1 MKKYKNIL
9 AKNPNIPFKWT
20 SLQTKYSAAYR
31 QHGLPA
37 QRQTGAAARLRSAKQ
52 PQNTKKKI
60 ARLTKY
66 FLSKANQQA
75 HILEN
80 FKKEI
85 NAFTYI
91 LESYFNCSIQLEI
104 TRLKYPFYNS
114 NILAEL
120 IGLNGRKYG
129 YEQVLRKLFPKIYI
143 RNPKTTLTI
152 YDLSPKRKKALASYL
167 SGIKLRIA
175 GRFYRHKIIPKKTVK
190 TYQRGSLQRGVI
202 NFVESSKYINKSKR
216 GSFCITLTLSHIF

>member
-1 MKKYKNIL
+1 MRGMQNKRKVTKN
-9 AKNPNIPFKWT
+9 
-20 SLQTKYSAAYR
+20 
-31 QHGLPA
+31 
-37 QRQTGAAARLRSAKQ
+37 
-52 PQNTKKKI
+52 

-66 FLSKANQQA
+66 FLSKNN
-75 HILEN
+75 ILEN

-114 NILAEL
+114 NILSQL
-120 IGLNGRKYG
+120 IGLNGKKYG

-143 RNPKTTLTI
+143 RNPKTTLTK
-152 YDLSPKRKKALASYL
+152 YDLSPKRKKALVSYL
-167 SGIKLRIA
+167 SGIKLKIA

-202 NFVESSKYINKSKR
+202 NFVDSSKYINKGKR

>member
-1 MKKYKNIL
+1 MRNSYDPNVSRRLQLPTNSNRLHSSL
-9 AKNPNIPFKWT
+9 AFRAP
-20 SLQTKYSAAYR
+20 QRA
-31 QHGLPA
+31 GL
-37 QRQTGAAARLRSAKQ
+37 LRK
-52 PQNTKKKI
+52 NTKAKI

-66 FLSKANQQA
+66 FLSKNN
-75 HILEN
+75 ILEN

-91 LESYFNCSIQLEI
+91 LESYFNCSVQLEI

-114 NILAEL
+114 NILSQL

-175 GRFYRHKIIPKKTVK
+175 GRFYRHKIIPKKTVN

-202 NFVESSKYINKSKR
+202 NFIESSKYINKSKR